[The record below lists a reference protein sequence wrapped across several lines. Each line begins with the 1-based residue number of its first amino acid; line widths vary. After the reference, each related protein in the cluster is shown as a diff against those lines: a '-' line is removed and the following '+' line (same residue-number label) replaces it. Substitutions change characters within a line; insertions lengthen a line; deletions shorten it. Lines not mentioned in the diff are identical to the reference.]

1 MPAIT
6 SLRSSIATALTDNS
20 KYSVFSF
27 PPATPIANSVIV
39 TPDDPYIV
47 PSNNDYSAISPMA
60 NFKISILVPLLD
72 NEGNLAGIE
81 ADVVRVFALLE
92 ASSIVFNVGSVSAPS
107 VLSIASGDLLTCD
120 IAISTLT
127 EWSYSMDD
135 WTKEQA
141 DFLIKIGQLPAT
153 KPATQPTSKKDE
165 E

>member
-6 SLRSSIATALTDNS
+6 TLRASIAAALTDNT
-20 KYSVFSF
+20 KWSVFSY

-39 TPDDPYIV
+39 TPADPYIV
-47 PSNNDYSAISPMA
+47 PSNNDYTAIAPLA

-81 ADVVRVFALLE
+81 ADIIRVFALLE

-127 EWSYSMDD
+127 EWS
-135 WTKEQA
+135 
-141 DFLIKIGQLPAT
+141 
-153 KPATQPTSKKDE
+153 
-165 E
+165 

>member
-6 SLRSSIATALTDNS
+6 TLRSSIASALTDNS

-27 PPATPIANSVIV
+27 PPSTPIANSVII
-39 TPDDPYIV
+39 TPADPYIT
-47 PSNNDYSAISPMA
+47 PTNNDRTSVAPLA
-60 NFKISILVPLLD
+60 NFRIQILVPLLD

-81 ADVVRVFALLE
+81 TDIVRVFALLD

-127 EWSYSMDD
+127 EWS
-135 WTKEQA
+135 
-141 DFLIKIGQLPAT
+141 
-153 KPATQPTSKKDE
+153 
-165 E
+165 

>member
-1 MPAIT
+1 MTAIT
-6 SLRSSIATALTDNS
+6 TLRSSIASALTDNS

-39 TPDDPYIV
+39 TPADPYIV
-47 PSNNDYSAISPMA
+47 PTNNDRTSVAPMA

-127 EWSYSMDD
+127 EWS
-135 WTKEQA
+135 
-141 DFLIKIGQLPAT
+141 
-153 KPATQPTSKKDE
+153 
-165 E
+165 

>member
-6 SLRSSIATALTDNS
+6 TLRSSIASALTDNT

-39 TPDDPYIV
+39 TPADPYIV
-47 PSNNDYSAISPMA
+47 PSNNDYTAISPMA
-60 NFKISILVPLLD
+60 NFRLSIILPLLD

-81 ADVVRVFALLE
+81 ADVVRVFQLLE

-127 EWSYSMDD
+127 EWS
-135 WTKEQA
+135 
-141 DFLIKIGQLPAT
+141 
-153 KPATQPTSKKDE
+153 
-165 E
+165 